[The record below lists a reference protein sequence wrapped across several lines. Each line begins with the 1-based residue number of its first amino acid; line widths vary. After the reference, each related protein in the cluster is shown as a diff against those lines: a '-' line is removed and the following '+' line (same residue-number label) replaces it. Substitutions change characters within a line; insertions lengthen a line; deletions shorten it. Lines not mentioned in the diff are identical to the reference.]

1 MSPDFDLICTVHCL
15 ILNLHRF
22 LLGFSI
28 NIQPRLTIFGPQVGF
43 TGVIP
48 GAMQVACFAYDW
60 WEDQVYPLFMIL
72 PINIHDFW
80 LAISG
85 YFLQI

>member
-1 MSPDFDLICTVHCL
+1 VF
-15 ILNLHRF
+15 
-22 LLGFSI
+22 
-28 NIQPRLTIFGPQVGF
+28 GF

-80 LAISG
+80 LKNDVNLISG
-85 YFLQI
+85 SGPCK